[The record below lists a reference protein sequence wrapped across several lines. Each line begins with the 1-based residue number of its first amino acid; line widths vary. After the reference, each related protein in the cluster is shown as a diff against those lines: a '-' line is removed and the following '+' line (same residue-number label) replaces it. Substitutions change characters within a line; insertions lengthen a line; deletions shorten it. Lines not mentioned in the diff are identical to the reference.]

1 MENEERTDV
10 DRVTIMT
17 LHAAKGLEFDV
28 VFLPGWEEG
37 LFPHQRA
44 LEETGAR
51 GLEEERRLAYVGLT
65 RARRRIFVSHAANR
79 RVYNQ
84 WQSNIPSR
92 FLEELPAKM
101 VERSGET
108 GLYGGGMSESG
119 SSWGG
124 NGWNSGYVNRRQ
136 RAQIEQTP
144 AWAAPTPPEGGFAIG
159 EKVHHAKFGN
169 GRIIGVD
176 GNKLEIAFDKAG
188 VKKVID
194 SFVSLA

>member
-1 MENEERTDV
+1 MENEEKTDI

-65 RARRRIFVSHAANR
+65 RARRRVFVSHAANR

-92 FLEELPAKM
+92 FLEELPPDM

-108 GLYGGGMSESG
+108 GLYGGGLSEG
-119 SSWGG
+119 GYNWG
-124 NGWNSGYVNRRQ
+124 NSWNSGYVNRRQ
-136 RAQIEQTP
+136 RDAQEQVP
-144 AWAAPTPPEGGFAIG
+144 AWAAPKAPDDGFAVG
-159 EKVHHAKFGN
+159 DKVFHAKFGN
-169 GRIIGVD
+169 GRVVAVD

-188 VKKVID
+188 VKKVVD